1 MYFVHHFYLLRKTKV
16 HTNSMK
22 KLNRKRDLSNRK
34 CNLFNVLLFDWFI
47 LKVPCKTFWHKH
59 NFQLNVSQ
67 GKMCH
72 IFFQSDRLHDS

>member
-1 MYFVHHFYLLRKTKV
+1 MELFSVFVLLLKHEVQSTFLNHFYFLRKPKV

-22 KLNRKRDLSNRK
+22 ISYRKRDL
-34 CNLFNVLLFDWFI
+34 FNVFLFDWFI

-67 GKMCH
+67 GKM
-72 IFFQSDRLHDS
+72 